1 MSPIRLAHTK
11 SVLPKSG
18 ASRREAAISIASE
31 VAPATKTSSSSS
43 QSCKARPVR
52 AASLPT
58 LARVLFGPD
67 VAVDIMGK
75 PSFVTVF
82 SRDGACLHPCP
93 YTWPPSRMEAS
104 PSLLSGVSGQKPVF
118 LLLSH
123 IQRHKASQ
131 YPRLH
136 LQGSLAQIGIAV
148 WSHLLLHGAQ
158 ERLQH
163 DNRWIVQILALLLG
177 QQQEAH
183 AFALHPLLIEQHAQ
197 VRYYHTLVMLIF
209 QTIGHVQRLKIVFER
224 LLIIFF
230 ALMKQ
235 AQIVQQ
241 NAVQAKILF
250 LLAQG

>member
-82 SRDGACLHPCP
+82 SRDG
-93 YTWPPSRMEAS
+93 
-104 PSLLSGVSGQKPVF
+104 VSGQKPVF

-131 YPRLH
+131 YP
-136 LQGSLAQIGIAV
+136 
-148 WSHLLLHGAQ
+148 
-158 ERLQH
+158 
-163 DNRWIVQILALLLG
+163 
-177 QQQEAH
+177 
-183 AFALHPLLIEQHAQ
+183 
-197 VRYYHTLVMLIF
+197 
-209 QTIGHVQRLKIVFER
+209 
-224 LLIIFF
+224 
-230 ALMKQ
+230 
-235 AQIVQQ
+235 
-241 NAVQAKILF
+241 
-250 LLAQG
+250 